1 MYYNLP
7 PFIIQEWGRAT
18 QLSSCPVNND
28 GRGTLG
34 QSARER
40 LIYKLENAFLPLIS
54 HLQQMQT
61 SAIVALTHGDP
72 TQGMSTNQ
80 TYTKRKTSWLS
91 DTLDH

>member
-18 QLSSCPVNND
+18 QLSSYPVNDD
-28 GRGTLG
+28 GCGTLG

-40 LIYKLENAFLPLIS
+40 FIYKSENAFLPS
-54 HLQQMQT
+54 DFT
-61 SAIVALTHGDP
+61 SPTNANLCDSPLTHGDP